1 MVLSWYVW
9 LQIDDVQLGQCRNT
23 SHIYI
28 YILHFKKHE
37 FPVSKWHVFFARFH
51 HQSLGQH
58 TGRWTFRRNGANG
71 PRIRSSPIGKYRCRR
86 SSKASWFQ
94 WSFHFFSASHAG
106 LWHCKTNPM
115 LHLVKTKPK
124 KGNNNLDRTNLHEKR
139 QFFWANL
146 GNETNLYFPMGG
158 GSRNQT
164 SSADLTTMFR
174 HVVFFAAPWQLKK
187 RKR

>member
-1 MVLSWYVW
+1 MNFLCQSGMFF
-9 LQIDDVQLGQCRNT
+9 L
-23 SHIYI
+23 
-28 YILHFKKHE
+28 
-37 FPVSKWHVFFARFH
+37 HVFITKAWDSTLADERFGVMAPTVLA
-51 HQSLGQH
+51 SDRPLSESTDAG
-58 TGRWTFRRNGANG
+58 G
-71 PRIRSSPIGKYRCRR
+71 PPKRVGSNE
-86 SSKASWFQ
+86 ASI
-94 WSFHFFSASHAG
+94 FFSASHAG